1 MTILNKK
8 FRTKRCDFFFQLQN
22 KNEQNTFHN
31 DYYFSPSS
39 CDNEFR
45 ERKIT
50 NKLVVVLAL
59 EGLSSEIFVLLLF
72 FFFVLFLIFVSSVNV
87 EMERKIIKNK
97 KTRFLEKDL

>member
-1 MTILNKK
+1 MAEIGLSHDNFKQEIQNKEM
-8 FRTKRCDFFFQLQN
+8 RFFFQLKN

-72 FFFVLFLIFVSSVNV
+72 FFCFVFNIC
-87 EMERKIIKNK
+87 IIRQCWNGEKNNK
-97 KTRFLEKDL
+97 K

>member
-1 MTILNKK
+1 MAKIGLSHDNFKQEIKNKEM
-8 FRTKRCDFFFQLQN
+8 RLFFFFSITKL
-22 KNEQNTFHN
+22 KLTNTFHN

-59 EGLSSEIFVLLLF
+59 EGRSSEIFV
-72 FFFVLFLIFVSSVNV
+72 
-87 EMERKIIKNK
+87 
-97 KTRFLEKDL
+97 